1 MLVVLSCF
9 VAELPNLSKT
19 FIILEEAVGLAKLV
33 TALHKCDSLIRLIN
47 TPLRMCR
54 ETGMYA
60 DRSITSISLVIMTW
74 NNTWKD
80 QQFFLEHTQ
89 NLY

>member
-33 TALHKCDSLIRLIN
+33 TALHKCDPLLIRLIN

-60 DRSITSISLVIMTW
+60 DRSITSISLVIMT
-74 NNTWKD
+74 
-80 QQFFLEHTQ
+80 
-89 NLY
+89 